1 MSLKNGERCR
11 TQTTPSCADN
21 TSSGLLATARKKK
34 TQHESLTRLYVPFSK
49 AANKYFFLGRRR
61 VLLIFKMTAI
71 LELV

>member
-34 TQHESLTRLYVPFSK
+34 TQHETLTIGSMYLSQRLSGKEKSLTNFQNDSYS
-49 AANKYFFLGRRR
+49 R
-61 VLLIFKMTAI
+61 VGITK
-71 LELV
+71 